1 MKITKLHSKY
11 QFLKDAF
18 IWGFVLWLIG
28 YILGIVLFLLVPASL
43 IGWIVTPFGI
53 IITLWILIKKLKSN
67 SIQYYF
73 LIAVI
78 WTLIAIICDYFL
90 LVQVFKPEDGY
101 YKTDVYLYYVL
112 TFLLPLLVGLKKKS

>member
-1 MKITKLHSKY
+1 MKN
-11 QFLKDAF
+11 QFFKDAF